1 MIHHSLIDVINM
13 YLSLLL
19 SHVRQ
24 SYLDAG
30 ACRIQVHTAAYSL
43 TAEAGSQSIIFR
55 RCNFS
60 SFSRQFGRASRGK
73 YPRGLRSPCK
83 INNPY
88 RRFRFSFRSASRV
101 MCLFHFYCGEATSLH
116 CTPRFFF
123 LQLRVPLFCPSSIEM
138 HSATRNR
145 FIRT

>member
-1 MIHHSLIDVINM
+1 MCS
-13 YLSLLL
+13 SLLL

-24 SYLDAG
+24 SH
-30 ACRIQVHTAAYSL
+30 QVHTAAYSL
-43 TAEAGSQSIIFR
+43 LPKLGSQSIIFR

-101 MCLFHFYCGEATSLH
+101 MCLFHFYCGETTSLH

-123 LQLRVPLFCPSSIEM
+123 FFFLQLRVLLFCLSSIAQRDTQSF
-138 HSATRNR
+138 H
-145 FIRT
+145 

>member
-1 MIHHSLIDVINM
+1 MIFFLFVPSTCYFQSFLSPS
-13 YLSLLL
+13 LSLGTGTYRLQPSTGVR
-19 SHVRQ
+19 SH
-24 SYLDAG
+24 
-30 ACRIQVHTAAYSL
+30 
-43 TAEAGSQSIIFR
+43 SIIFH

-101 MCLFHFYCGEATSLH
+101 TCLFHFYCNEATSLH
-116 CTPRFFF
+116 QLAYLFIF
-123 LQLRVPLFCPSSIEM
+123 LKLCASVHF
-138 HSATRNR
+138 
-145 FIRT
+145 